1 MKKIACVLIVMCIC
15 LISAGTCF
23 AESIIR
29 PMYDTG
35 KDIKCYFEIGADGN
49 AEMKCFVAP
58 RDGDMMDQVEVTFKI
73 SKVNGT
79 IYYNRTFEAQ
89 WSDVKN
95 RYELTKEFDLSSTG
109 NYRLNTTVK
118 CYNRGKLVETINC
131 APLTDTY

>member
-1 MKKIACVLIVMCIC
+1 MLDFCRDMLCRKYHQ
-15 LISAGTCF
+15 T
-23 AESIIR
+23 
-29 PMYDTG
+29 MYDTG

-58 RDGDMMDQVEVTFKI
+58 MDGNMMDQVEVTFKI

-95 RYELTKEFDLSSTG
+95 RYELTKEFDLS
-109 NYRLNTTVK
+109 RTVEHRK
-118 CYNRGKLVETINC
+118 ICFMHE
-131 APLTDTY
+131 P